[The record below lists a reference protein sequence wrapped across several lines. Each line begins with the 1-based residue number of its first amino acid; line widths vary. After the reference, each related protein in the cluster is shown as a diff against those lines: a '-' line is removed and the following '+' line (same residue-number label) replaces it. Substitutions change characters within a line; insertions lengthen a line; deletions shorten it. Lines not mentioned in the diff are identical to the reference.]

1 MSARRQH
8 CSPATIC
15 TWLRRGGWAEERR
28 GVGSSP
34 PRRDLS
40 NRLLPHFEYSGT
52 IAECDVLIE
61 VVGRVRRAE
70 NHGAVQEAA
79 HIRNTLTPPA
89 SAVVPSA
96 VFIGT
101 ANRLV
106 RVTSDVNRLEP
117 SYAVPLE
124 VSRT

>member
-40 NRLLPHFEYSGT
+40 NRLMPHFEYSGT

-79 HIRNTLTPPA
+79 HIRRRVRRKHVRP
-89 SAVVPSA
+89 VV
-96 VFIGT
+96 V
-101 ANRLV
+101 V
-106 RVTSDVNRLEP
+106 RKRVVAGPRMAE
-117 SYAVPLE
+117 
-124 VSRT
+124 